1 MAAWART
8 GRGFSRADDAR
19 VVVLEMTALI
29 VRIRKRIGTILRREP
44 LVHFVAL
51 AAMLFVVERFWFETR
66 KETILVDQQ
75 VVNFLIKQREDLVL
89 RTLAPDERKQTID
102 EYIRDEILYR
112 EAYKR
117 GLDKDSRMRR
127 YLISKMRRLTI
138 GDVKKPTQVQLKA
151 YFAANRAR
159 FRHPATLSFDHVY
172 FKDPSRVPG
181 GLLDQLRSG
190 RDHKTLGDIMLG
202 FARSAELSPNQVAG
216 VIGPK
221 AARSIIGIDDDQ
233 WHGPLPSIRG
243 AHFVRIVARTPERDA
258 RFEDV
263 QRFLQ
268 QDWNLSHARAA
279 IDRQLEKLRGTYRI
293 KVDAKGFKP

>member
-1 MAAWART
+1 M
-8 GRGFSRADDAR
+8 
-19 VVVLEMTALI
+19 LEMTALI

-51 AAMLFVVERFWFETR
+51 AAMLFVFERFWSETR

-89 RTLAPDERKQTID
+89 RTLTPDERKQTID

-127 YLISKMRRLTI
+127 HLISKMRRLAI
-138 GDVKKPTQVQLKA
+138 GNVKKPTQVQLKA

-159 FRHPATLSFDHVY
+159 FRRPATLSFDHVY
-172 FKDPSRVPG
+172 FKDPSTAPD

-216 VIGPK
+216 LIGPK
-221 AARSIIGIDDDQ
+221 AARSIIAIDDDL
-233 WHGPLPSIRG
+233 WHGPVPSIRG

-263 QRFLQ
+263 QRFLR
-268 QDWNLSHARAA
+268 QDWHLTQTRAA
-279 IDRQLEKLRGTYRI
+279 IDRQVEKLRGTYHI